1 MQTLKQFVK
10 ECCIKSIETLYQKSF
25 SNLEISTTR
34 TEFTGHYTLVIFP
47 LVKELKKN
55 PETLANEIGIY
66 LKENHT
72 DIQSFNVVKGFLNIE
87 LSSTLLS
94 NYLLHNY
101 SKPDFGKL
109 DKNSKKIMVEYSSP
123 NTNKP
128 LHLGHIRNNLLGFS
142 ISSILDFAG
151 YEVLKTQIINDRG
164 IHICKSMLAWIKFG
178 NGETPTSNSTKGDH
192 LVGKYYVAFDQEY
205 QKQIAD
211 LVEQGLPKEQAK
223 KEAPILIEAQELLLK
238 WEQNNVEVRKT
249 WEMMN
254 SWVYEGF
261 AKSYT
266 RLGVSFDF
274 VQYESDTYVLGK
286 NLVYEGLE
294 KKVFYKK
301 EDGSVWCDLTS
312 DGLDEKLLLRSDG
325 TSVYMTQDLGTAVE
339 RMQKYTINELIY
351 TVGNEQDYHFQVL
364 FLILKKLGYN
374 SGNQLKHLSYAM
386 VDLPEGKMKSRE
398 GTVVDADD
406 LMEEMFQTAKSISL
420 ELGKL
425 DGFTEEQQNQLFEQ
439 IGMGSLKY
447 FLLKV
452 DPKKR
457 ILFNPKESIDFNGN
471 TGSFIQYAH
480 ARINSLLKKANT
492 SNLEFSENQ
501 WNDAEQKIIIHLDGF
516 QEVIEKSAKELNPS
530 LIANYVFELVK
541 LYNSFYQNT
550 QIIKE
555 ENISLQ
561 HQRLALS
568 NLVKNTIKN
577 SLSLL
582 GVESPNQM

>member
-1 MQTLKQFVK
+1 M
-10 ECCIKSIETLYQKSF
+10 
-25 SNLEISTTR
+25 
-34 TEFTGHYTLVIFP
+34 
-47 LVKELKKN
+47 
-55 PETLANEIGIY
+55 
-66 LKENHT
+66 
-72 DIQSFNVVKGFLNIE
+72 
-87 LSSTLLS
+87 
-94 NYLLHNY
+94 
-101 SKPDFGKL
+101 
-109 DKNSKKIMVEYSSP
+109 
-123 NTNKP
+123 
-128 LHLGHIRNNLLGFS
+128 
-142 ISSILDFAG
+142 
-151 YEVLKTQIINDRG
+151 
-164 IHICKSMLAWIKFG
+164 
-178 NGETPTSNSTKGDH
+178 
-192 LVGKYYVAFDQEY
+192 
-205 QKQIAD
+205 
-211 LVEQGLPKEQAK
+211 
-223 KEAPILIEAQELLLK
+223 LK
-238 WEQNNVEVRKT
+238 WEQNDVEVRKT

-374 SGNQLKHLSYAM
+374 SENQLKHLSYAM

>member
-164 IHICKSMLAWIKFG
+164 IHICKSMLAWMKFG

-223 KEAPILIEAQELLLK
+223 KEAPILIEAQE
-238 WEQNNVEVRKT
+238 
-249 WEMMN
+249 
-254 SWVYEGF
+254 F
-261 AKSYT
+261 
-266 RLGVSFDF
+266 
-274 VQYESDTYVLGK
+274 
-286 NLVYEGLE
+286 
-294 KKVFYKK
+294 
-301 EDGSVWCDLTS
+301 C
-312 DGLDEKLLLRSDG
+312 
-325 TSVYMTQDLGTAVE
+325 
-339 RMQKYTINELIY
+339 
-351 TVGNEQDYHFQVL
+351 
-364 FLILKKLGYN
+364 
-374 SGNQLKHLSYAM
+374 
-386 VDLPEGKMKSRE
+386 
-398 GTVVDADD
+398 
-406 LMEEMFQTAKSISL
+406 
-420 ELGKL
+420 
-425 DGFTEEQQNQLFEQ
+425 
-439 IGMGSLKY
+439 
-447 FLLKV
+447 
-452 DPKKR
+452 
-457 ILFNPKESIDFNGN
+457 
-471 TGSFIQYAH
+471 
-480 ARINSLLKKANT
+480 
-492 SNLEFSENQ
+492 
-501 WNDAEQKIIIHLDGF
+501 
-516 QEVIEKSAKELNPS
+516 
-530 LIANYVFELVK
+530 
-541 LYNSFYQNT
+541 
-550 QIIKE
+550 
-555 ENISLQ
+555 
-561 HQRLALS
+561 
-568 NLVKNTIKN
+568 
-577 SLSLL
+577 
-582 GVESPNQM
+582 